1 LNSIFGAR
9 FYLISSIILL
19 FLFSAPIHCLAE
31 ELVNK
36 NELEVEEALSEFD
49 DLEDIEEMPAG
60 KNELEVEEALSE
72 FDDLEDIEEKSAG
85 KNELEVEEALSEFDD
100 LEDIEEKPAGKNES
114 EVEEALSEFDDL
126 EDTEKP
132 LAESVVEEPSWIQL
146 DGFVRLNGNLNHAH
160 DAPQPGQPDFRDLS
174 QLRTTVKLEV
184 PVTLSDDWK
193 ALINTQIFY
202 DFSYLAKN
210 RENFSDE
217 LLDLYESEAELR
229 EFYINGSLTP
239 DLDVKVGRQIAVW
252 GFADFI
258 RVVDVLNPLD
268 NRVPGVVNVEDIRLP
283 TTMARADYYFGDWRF
298 TGIFVPEILF
308 TKEPVFNS
316 DFAPPI
322 PPTKPEMILEDFKD
336 FEYGLELKKTFSGGD
351 IAFYWSEFYDD
362 LAVDSGGTSATLN
375 HSAIDMAGFAINYVY
390 EDWIFKAET
399 AFLEGFQFLNLP
411 AGHTRSRLDTML
423 GFEYFGFKD
432 TTLTLEIVNR
442 HINNFET
449 GLEKPNDFALENLTQ
464 YLFYYTRDF
473 MNDRLHFDAL
483 VSPFSGDGSYQGI
496 IQRYSV
502 AYDLY
507 DDLTAQ
513 LGWIGYSSGK
523 DYILTEIYQD
533 NDRFYFEAKYSF

>member
-1 LNSIFGAR
+1 MNSIFGAR

-19 FLFSAPIHCLAE
+19 FSFSAPIYCLAE

-49 DLEDIEEMPAG
+49 DLEDIGDKPAD
-60 KNELEVEEALSE
+60 KNELEVGEALSG
-72 FDDLEDIEEKSAG
+72 FG
-85 KNELEVEEALSEFDD
+85 
-100 LEDIEEKPAGKNES
+100 
-114 EVEEALSEFDDL
+114 DL

-132 LAESVVEEPSWIQL
+132 LAESIIEEPSWLQL

-160 DAPQPGQPDFRDLS
+160 DAPQPGQPDFRGLS

-184 PVTLSDDWK
+184 PVTISNDWK

-202 DFSYLAKN
+202 DFSYLAKG
-210 RENFSDE
+210 RENFSNE

-229 EFYINGSLTP
+229 EFYVNGSLTS
-239 DLDVKVGRQIAVW
+239 DLDVKVGRQIMVW
-252 GFADFI
+252 GFADFTRI
-258 RVVDVLNPLD
+258 VDVLNPLD

-298 TGIFVPEILF
+298 TGTFIPEILF

-316 DFAPPI
+316 DFAPPFA
-322 PPTKPEMILEDFKD
+322 PTKPEMIPEDFKD
-336 FEYGLELKKTFSGGD
+336 FEYGLELKKSFSGGD

-362 LAVDSGGTSATLN
+362 LAVDSGGGTNTTLT
-375 HSAIDMAGFAINYVY
+375 HSSIDMAGFAINYVY

-399 AFLEGFQFLNLP
+399 AFLEGFQFSNLP
-411 AGHTRSRLDTML
+411 AGHTRSRLDAML

-432 TTLTLEIVNR
+432 TTITMEIVNR
-442 HINNFET
+442 HINNFEPT
-449 GLEKPNDFALENLTQ
+449 LERPNDFALENLTQ
-464 YLFYYTRDF
+464 YLGYYTGDF
-473 MNDRLHFDAL
+473 MNDRLHVDAL
-483 VSPFSGDGSYQGI
+483 VSPFSGDGSYQGT

-502 AYDLY
+502 AYDLN
-507 DDLTAQ
+507 DDLSAQ

-533 NDRFYFEAKYSF
+533 NDRFYFETKYSF

>member
-1 LNSIFGAR
+1 
-9 FYLISSIILL
+9 
-19 FLFSAPIHCLAE
+19 
-31 ELVNK
+31 
-36 NELEVEEALSEFD
+36 
-49 DLEDIEEMPAG
+49 
-60 KNELEVEEALSE
+60 
-72 FDDLEDIEEKSAG
+72 
-85 KNELEVEEALSEFDD
+85 
-100 LEDIEEKPAGKNES
+100 
-114 EVEEALSEFDDL
+114 
-126 EDTEKP
+126 
-132 LAESVVEEPSWIQL
+132 LAESVMEEPSWIQL
-146 DGFVRLNGNLNHAH
+146 DGFVRLNGNLNHEH
-160 DAPQPGQPDFRDLS
+160 DAPEPGEPDYRGLS

-202 DFSYLAKN
+202 DFSYLAKD
-210 RENFSDE
+210 RENFSDGV
-217 LLDLYESEAELR
+217 LDLYESEAELR
-229 EFYINGSLTP
+229 EFYVNGSLTSNL
-239 DLDVKVGRQIAVW
+239 DLKVGRQIAVW

-258 RVVDVLNPLD
+258 RITDVLNPLD

-283 TTMARADYYFGDWRF
+283 TTMARADYYFGDWRL

-322 PPTKPEMILEDFKD
+322 PPTKPEMNLDDFKD

-351 IAFYWSEFYDD
+351 MAFYWSEFYDD
-362 LAVDSGGTSATLN
+362 LAVDSGGETLN
-375 HSAIDMAGFAINYVY
+375 HSSIDMAGFAINYVY
-390 EDWIFKAET
+390 EDWVLKGEA
-399 AFLEGFQFLNLP
+399 AFLEGFQFSNLP

-432 TTLTLEIVNR
+432 TTITLEVVNR
-442 HINNFET
+442 HINNFELD
-449 GLEKPNDFALENLTQ
+449 LERPNDFALENLTQ

-473 MNDRLHFDAL
+473 MNDRLHADIL
-483 VSPFSGDGSYQGI
+483 VSPFTGDGSYQGI

-507 DDLTAQ
+507 DDVTAQ